1 MLNFYKCIFFTFI
14 IQLKESFK
22 MSCSNIQTRKSS
34 DTKNVQEI
42 GDTQTHNKEKKNMS
56 MVLQQMPEF
65 KMKGYDAKSAHF
77 VDINSEDYIGNW
89 AVVCFYP
96 ADFTFVCPT
105 EIAAMN
111 AHMNIIEGELG
122 VKVLAVST
130 DTHFSHKRFHETE
143 PLLKDLT
150 MTIGADP
157 TGEVARKF
165 GVYIEEQGVALRG
178 RYLINPDGVI
188 VAEEVQAP
196 MVGRNVKEFIRQIRA
211 WQHATK
217 TGEVCPA
224 GWDIG
229 KKTLPVNTDEEKM
242 TGRVGDYITIEEIVS

>member
-1 MLNFYKCIFFTFI
+1 MLFRS
-14 IQLKESFK
+14 KEEEAE
-22 MSCSNIQTRKSS
+22 QTATNQNK
-34 DTKNVQEI
+34 TK
-42 GDTQTHNKEKKNMS
+42 KENGNMS
-56 MVLQQMPEF
+56 MVLQKMPEF
-65 KMKGYDAKSAHF
+65 KMKAYDAKTGHYKDVS
-77 VDINSEDYIGNW
+77 SEDYKGGW

-111 AHMNIIEGELG
+111 AHMNEIEGELG

-157 TGEVARKF
+157 TGEVSRKF
-165 GVYIEEQGVALRG
+165 GVYIEGQGVALRG

-196 MVGRNVKEFIRQIRA
+196 MVGRNVKEFVRQIRA

-224 GWDIG
+224 GWTPG

-242 TGRVGDYITIEEIVS
+242 TGRVGDYITIEEILS